1 MRRNLGYIVLL
12 LFCASCV
19 YQDDKLSTNYNIPDD
34 PLKILIINDYSDST
48 RVLLMVP
55 IEIEINNS
63 NYQSVKFT
71 KMAYSQSG
79 GNRYSMIGPKL
90 YGYVN
95 NQLTYEPVKNR
106 TVSSKSSESY
116 KLYMAY
122 NATLDGTIR
131 KNIFK
136 DSVFSQT
143 IKNKNVFNIPNTELN
158 LSMYKGKVPDSLKGF
173 IHLNYTNPKN
183 DQLDYLNIP
192 IQF

>member
-1 MRRNLGYIVLL
+1 MRRNLGYILLL

-19 YQDDKLSTNYNIPDD
+19 FQDAKLSTIYNIQDD
-34 PLKILIINDYSDST
+34 PLKILIIKNYSDST

-55 IEIEINNS
+55 MAIEINNS
-63 NYQSVKFT
+63 NHQSVKFT

-79 GNRYSMIGPKL
+79 GNIYSMIGPKL
-90 YGYVN
+90 FEYVN

-106 TVSSKSSESY
+106 TVSSRSSESY

-122 NATLDGTIR
+122 NVTLDGTIR
-131 KNIFK
+131 EKIFK
-136 DSVFSQT
+136 DSVFSHT
-143 IKNKNVFNIPNTELN
+143 RNDKNVFNIPNTELN
-158 LSMYKGKVPDSLKGF
+158 LGMYSEKISDSLKGF